1 MIWSILNQYSA
12 APKSQIKAQRYPIL
26 MPGISWLSDYHLR
39 MYVNLVYTRW
49 LENRAA
55 SQLRFLISEQLG
67 SYMHKALSCWSTFQ
81 CRRPSPSIEMCKI
94 EAGAHVHFTH
104 QGSGTS
110 NLNVHLINPGSS
122 QCIYWTQYP
131 VVVMMDSDRPTV
143 TM

>member
-12 APKSQIKAQRYPIL
+12 APKSQIKAQHYPIL

-67 SYMHKALSCWSTFQ
+67 PYVHKVLSCWGSFQ
-81 CRRPSPSIEMCKI
+81 CGRLSLSIAMHKI
-94 EAGAHVHFTH
+94 EAHVHVHFTPH
-104 QGSGTS
+104 RSSSSRQNLGLIGDGTS
-110 NLNVHLINPGSS
+110 YNTVDTNLGCDIIGRDCPIVA
-122 QCIYWTQYP
+122 
-131 VVVMMDSDRPTV
+131 M
-143 TM
+143 